1 MPEDKKSKFRLAIK
15 RQKGLMVG
23 IGVAT
28 FAGMVYS
35 YESHIQECP
44 ITNRR
49 RFVAL
54 TQDQVNKIA
63 IMELKELNEE
73 FSPLMVPESSSYY
86 SRMTRVASR
95 ILKSNSDLKEIG
107 GKNWT
112 VTVIDRGD
120 KNAFVLPTGNIFVF
134 SGLLDFCKNDDQVP
148 ML

>member
-1 MPEDKKSKFRLAIK
+1 
-15 RQKGLMVG
+15 
-23 IGVAT
+23 
-28 FAGMVYS
+28 
-35 YESHIQECP
+35 
-44 ITNRR
+44 
-49 RFVAL
+49 
-54 TQDQVNKIA
+54 
-63 IMELKELNEE
+63 
-73 FSPLMVPESSSYY
+73 
-86 SRMTRVASR
+86 MTRVASR